1 MGRKKASVKHTRQKH
16 RQKQKANNIPK
27 ETRLES
33 IDSRVETLDEFCD
46 GGPMDDLLNGYAE
59 EYREIAKGQKL
70 FLIF

>member
-1 MGRKKASVKHTRQKH
+1 MGRKKTSVKHTRQKH

-27 ETRLES
+27 E
-33 IDSRVETLDEFCD
+33 VPMETLLDQFCD
-46 GGPMDDLLNGYAE
+46 GGPMDDLLNGYRE